1 MRLRRLLARAVS
13 TAVAVLAVGT
23 LGVAPAA
30 AIANGVAAQEGQ
42 FPFAVQLR
50 MDGITRSDGTTYDSA
65 CSGVLISPTWIMTAG
80 HCFHDGD
87 RNRVSGAPRYATTA
101 RLGTASTTDVTAGVS
116 RTVQWVEQSAVNDIA
131 VARLDAPV
139 DGIPPLDLSTQ
150 APRKGQILTFA
161 GWGATSSAGAPGD
174 QLYWGQVKVSAIKT
188 ADVLVKGYWPAPT
201 TSACPY
207 DSGAPY
213 FATPSGSNPVL
224 VSVESSGPNCP
235 HRLQE
240 TTARVDVVAGWV
252 RTVVTDLP

>member
-1 MRLRRLLARAVS
+1 MRLRGLLARAV
-13 TAVAVLAVGT
+13 TTMVAVLTVGAF
-23 LGVAPAA
+23 GVAPAA

-50 MDGITRSDGTTYDSA
+50 MDDITRSDGTTYDSA

-87 RNRVSGAPRYATTA
+87 RNRVGDAPRYATTA
-101 RLGTASTTDVTAGVS
+101 RLGTVSSTDATVGVT
-116 RTVQWVEQSAVNDIA
+116 RTVQWVEQSGVNDIA

-139 DGIPPLDLSTQ
+139 DGIAPLDLSSQ
-150 APRKGQILTFA
+150 APRMGQILAFA
-161 GWGATSSAGAPGD
+161 GWGATSSAGGPSD
-174 QLYWGQVKVSAIKT
+174 QLFWGEVKVSAVKT
-188 ADVLVKGYWPAPT
+188 VDVLVKGYWPAPT
-201 TSACPY
+201 TTACPY

-213 FATPSGSNPVL
+213 FATPTGANPVL

-235 HRLQE
+235 HRLHE

-252 RTVVTDLP
+252 SSVVTDLP

>member
-1 MRLRRLLARAVS
+1 MRLPRLLARAVS
-13 TAVAVLAVGT
+13 TAVALLAVGA

-30 AIANGVAAQEGQ
+30 AIADGEPAQEGQ

-50 MDGITRSDGTTYDSA
+50 MDDITRSDGTTYDSA

-87 RNRVSGAPRYATTA
+87 RHRVSGAPRYATTA
-101 RLGTASTTDVTAGVS
+101 RLGTASTTDPAAGVL
-116 RTVQWVEQSAVNDIA
+116 RTVEWVEQSGVNDIA
-131 VARLDAPV
+131 LARLDAPV
-139 DGIPPLDLSTQ
+139 EGITPLALNTQ
-150 APRKGQILTFA
+150 APRKGQILSFA
-161 GWGATSSAGAPGD
+161 GWGATSSAGAPSD
-174 QLYWGQVKVSAIKT
+174 QLYWGQVSITAVKT
-188 ADVLVKGYWPAPT
+188 ATVLVKGYWPAPT

-213 FATPSGSNPVL
+213 FATPSGSSPVL

-240 TTARVDVVAGWV
+240 TTARVDVVVGWV
-252 RTVVTDLP
+252 RTVVTDLA